1 MTKSLIDRTNLMP
14 AQPSRWLLSLATLSL
29 MAATQAHAQSSF
41 DEGYVDF
48 LFSPTRPGASA
59 PAVGSGLFPAKPSA
73 SRQNADRSTRQRIAY
88 STNEAAGTILI
99 DTTARRL
106 YLIESGGSAQSYQVG
121 VGKEGF
127 GWYGTETISAKR
139 EWPDWRPPAD
149 MLARRPDL
157 PRMMVGGPDNPLGAR
172 ALYLGDTLYRI
183 HGSNE
188 PETVGTAASSGC
200 FRMTNT
206 DVMDLYERVGIG
218 ARVKVF

>member
-1 MTKSLIDRTNLMP
+1 MPRTYSRRFFTLTAPLLLAAAP
-14 AQPSRWLLSLATLSL
+14 AF
-29 MAATQAHAQSSF
+29 AQSGTRPAF
-41 DEGYVDF
+41 DEGYIDF

-59 PAVGSGLFPAKPSA
+59 PSGPTAHH
-73 SRQNADRSTRQRIAY
+73 RENADRSTRQRITY
-88 STNEAAGTILI
+88 RSNEAAGTILI

-106 YLIESGGSAQSYQVG
+106 YLIESNGFAQSYQVG
-121 VGKEGF
+121 VGKEGY
-127 GWYGTETISAKR
+127 GWHGSERISAKR

-157 PRMMVGGPDNPLGAR
+157 PRHMVGGPDNPLGAR

-206 DVMDLYERVGIG
+206 DVIDLYQRASIG
-218 ARVKVF
+218 AKVRVF